1 MKSKIILF
9 FLFISI
15 AATSQEIMNLKG
27 NKQYKATPNWNFIS
41 TNYSL
46 SGEAQ
51 IQVAKTES
59 GGLLKISIATTNP
72 KFIISGTT
80 YVYLSDNSYI
90 SCTHKGLFEN
100 SDNTLSSY
108 FTFTAAEM
116 NKLKKLNIA
125 SIRFNIK
132 GKSDNFSSQT
142 GNFTAVNKKTYYST
156 SYKKSKNIFDTS
168 KEISAL

>member
-1 MKSKIILF
+1 MKSKILLF
-9 FLFISI
+9 FLLISI
-15 AATSQEIMNLKG
+15 AATSQEIMTLKA

-46 SGEAQ
+46 SGEVQ

-59 GGLLKISIATTNP
+59 GGLLKISAATTNP

-90 SCTHKGLFEN
+90 SCTDKGLFEN

-132 GKSDNFSSQT
+132 GKLGNFSSQT
-142 GNFTAVNKKTYYST
+142 GNFTAINKKSYYTT
-156 SYKKSKNIFDTS
+156 SYKNSKNTFDTN
-168 KEISAL
+168 KEISVL